1 MPKYAMWDRV
11 FSGVSWLIVGA
22 LISATVGV
30 FMFPPTGLGPVAGA
44 LGIWGAQVI
53 YGVLYGVL
61 AVALAVAKLFR
72 RKKFRKHVL
81 MVTYLTG
88 IMTTLL
94 TVILVG
100 FHPKIIDNVI
110 IIVASAGAWVYWK
123 FRIEYVNPKDFSEVQ
138 DYIDGVKG
146 Q

>member
-1 MPKYAMWDRV
+1 MMWDRV
-11 FSGVSWLIVGA
+11 FSAISWLIVLA
-22 LISATVGV
+22 LVVASASS
-30 FMFPPTGLGPVAGA
+30 FIFPPSGLGPVAG
-44 LGIWGAQVI
+44 LVGIWQAQVI
-53 YGVLYGVL
+53 YGTLYGIL
-61 AVALAVAKLFR
+61 ALALGVSKLFR

-81 MVTYLTG
+81 MVTYLVG
-88 IMTTLL
+88 LMTAILG
-94 TVILVG
+94 VILVG
-100 FHPKIIDNVI
+100 LTPKIIDNVI